1 MTRSTRRGAGLTIPV
16 VAVLVGLA
24 LGFALA
30 SCGGGHNR
38 MAYERI
44 DQRKQEIHMLWA
56 QIRAWRQDAGLK
68 GVEPP
73 RGEII
78 KMHGK
83 SIDLAKRVC
92 PMDTEPSTPR
102 CQDVCSLA
110 GAICENAESICRI
123 ADELEGDSWAQDKCS
138 SAKASCKEAKQEC
151 CRCRRG
157 EGSSE

>member
-1 MTRSTRRGAGLTIPV
+1 MTARHSPGLTVPMLAV
-16 VAVLVGLA
+16 VAGMM

-30 SCGGGHNR
+30 SCGGGQSR
-38 MAYERI
+38 MAYEQI
-44 DQRKQEIHMLWA
+44 DQRKHEIHMLWA
-56 QIRAWRQDAGLK
+56 QIREWRQDAGLK

-78 KMHGK
+78 KMRGK
-83 SIDLAKRVC
+83 PMHLAKRVC

-110 GAICENAESICRI
+110 EAICENAESICRI
-123 ADELEGDSWAQDKCS
+123 ADELEGDSWAQGKCS

-157 EGSSE
+157 EEAPE

>member
-1 MTRSTRRGAGLTIPV
+1 MIAKRNSGLTLPML
-16 VAVLVGLA
+16 AVLAGMA
-24 LGFALA
+24 LGVALA
-30 SCGGGHNR
+30 SCGGGQNR
-38 MAYERI
+38 MAYEQI
-44 DQRKQEIHMLWA
+44 DQRKHEIHMLWA
-56 QIRAWRQDAGLK
+56 QIREWRQDAGLK

-83 SIDLAKRVC
+83 PMHLAKRVC
-92 PMDTEPSTPR
+92 PMDTEPRTPR

-110 GAICENAESICRI
+110 EAICENAESICRI
-123 ADELEGDSWAQDKCS
+123 ADELDGDSWAQGKCS

-157 EGSSE
+157 EESPE